1 MVALTS
7 SSRLVRQPD
16 RSKTASHSPKRES
29 HRALR
34 DHTMAPIR
42 QTKHSRGVRS
52 AKDPRGIYAPP
63 ATSFAPADDT
73 LAAPSTSTSNT
84 LTQHRDADDDFTS
97 FKTTKKDKRGIRHET
112 LLAKARESSRKG
124 GAAGRVVKR
133 RRAGRKLKVDL
144 GGLGDALPEAGEG
157 GGGGGG
163 GGDGETDEW
172 VGLSDDEDA
181 EMNGDVPA
189 GLRKVRKKKP
199 MRADGGAV
207 GGGKMV
213 MKSLRHRPG
222 AMKRKGVMEEKE
234 RERFGRNL
242 AGMVGRVAP
251 RSAAV
256 GGGAGAEK
264 AGEGSQQAEKWA
276 ALRRFIGGT
285 MERSAAFGGE
295 KT

>member
-1 MVALTS
+1 
-7 SSRLVRQPD
+7 
-16 RSKTASHSPKRES
+16 
-29 HRALR
+29 
-34 DHTMAPIR
+34 MAPVR
-42 QTKHSRGVRS
+42 QTKHSRSIRS
-52 AKDPRGIYAPP
+52 AKDPRGIYAPS

-73 LAAPSTSTSNT
+73 QSAPSTTHPSAVTDIN
-84 LTQHRDADDDFTS
+84 DDFSS

-112 LLAKARESSRKG
+112 LLAKARASSRKG

-133 RRAGRKLKVDL
+133 RRAGRKLKVDM
-144 GGLGDALPEAGEG
+144 GGLGDALPEAGVD
-157 GGGGGG
+157 
-163 GGDGETDEW
+163 GGDGEGEVDEW
-172 VGLSDDEDA
+172 VGLSDDEDE

-199 MRADGGAV
+199 RRVDGGGAGV
-207 GGGKMV
+207 GKMV

-222 AMKRKGVMEEKE
+222 AMKRKGVMEERE

-251 RSAAV
+251 SSAA
-256 GGGAGAEK
+256 GGNGVGAGK
-264 AGEGSQQAEKWA
+264 AGEGVQQAEKWA